1 MLKAVT
7 VAHNENCTL
16 QPGVNVKI
24 YSIKGNVEH
33 DAEFVI
39 TDAKIIKFENYS
51 DMTANAES

>member
-39 TDAKIIKFENYS
+39 TDAKIIK
-51 DMTANAES
+51 